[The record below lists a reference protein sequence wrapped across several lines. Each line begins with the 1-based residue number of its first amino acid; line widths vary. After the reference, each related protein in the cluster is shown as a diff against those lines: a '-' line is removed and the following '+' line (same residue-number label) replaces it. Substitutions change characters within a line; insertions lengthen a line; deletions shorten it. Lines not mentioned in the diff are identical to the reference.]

1 MRKNMYNQPI
11 TEVIDLKTASL
22 MQGMSVSPGTPT
34 DPASPPTP
42 GAPGRGEIIP

>member
-1 MRKNMYNQPI
+1 MYNQPV

-22 MQGMSVSPGTPT
+22 MQGISVSPGKPG

-42 GAPGRGEIIP
+42 KAPRRGALIPD